1 MCIDVSHRPT
11 PGSFGSDAD
20 LIVQCLACTGFDVS
34 VCLSRLDK
42 EFLLRVPHLLAAV
55 SAPVRRD
62 AQGVERDFGWSELTG
77 FRLDLA
83 LLTVFMGNDYMPS
96 LIGGELKHVLP
107 EVRSSCRLDTSLA
120 PACLPVLLPHCGHWH
135 SGAGAGVLAASAC
148 RVPADGARVGRSTCT
163 CGVRTRWAW

>member
-1 MCIDVSHRPT
+1 MLYASLWCVTDVLQMCIDVSHRPT

-107 EVRSSCRLDTSLA
+107 EVRYLSARYLARPCLSSCAAATLWALA
-120 PACLPVLLPHCGHWH
+120 LWHWRWRAGGECLQ
-135 SGAGAGVLAASAC
+135 SAG
-148 RVPADGARVGRSTCT
+148 
-163 CGVRTRWAW
+163 